1 MDGTISNG
9 CNTPAEGHLSK
20 SSKKDLTDELK
31 RDKIKVEVIEN
42 RKGVGEKTI
51 LADDFIKTRG
61 KKEEVL
67 ARQFVT
73 TS

>member
-1 MDGTISNG
+1 MAAIHQRRDIYQK
-9 CNTPAEGHLSK
+9 AQ
-20 SSKKDLTDELK
+20 KKDLTGELK

-42 RKGVGEKTI
+42 RKEVGEKTI